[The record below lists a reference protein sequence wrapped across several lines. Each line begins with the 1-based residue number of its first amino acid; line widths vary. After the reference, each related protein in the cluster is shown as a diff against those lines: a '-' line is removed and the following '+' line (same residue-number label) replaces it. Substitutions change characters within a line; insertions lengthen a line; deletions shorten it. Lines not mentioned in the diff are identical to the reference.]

1 MVRTEKDSSGRYRY
15 IHTLSCR
22 VCNTSYERIGANKT
36 PLPDAYCSKE
46 CRQEGFK
53 QTCWITLE
61 CEHCKESFRVTQSQ
75 PRSFCSHKCYWGD
88 MKANPDKYGL
98 IEKAKHAS
106 TFSNTPESI
115 EKGLQKKLD
124 EGLIIDWTDASWKQ
138 FWRRCNELTRKRRLE
153 LVEDWDGY
161 DYIDGEY
168 IKPYLDLHYSHKNYP
183 TLDHVIPRSEF
194 YKQGKSPQ
202 EACQPENL
210 KWTKRSNNSKKYNKT

>member
-15 IHTLSCR
+15 IHTLTCK
-22 VCNTSYERIGANKT
+22 VCSNSYERIASNRT
-36 PLPDAYCSKE
+36 PLRDAYCSKE
-46 CRQEGFK
+46 CRQEWFK
-53 QTCWITLE
+53 FNRRAANCTYCSKQFYQVN
-61 CEHCKESFRVTQSQ
+61 KEKK
-75 PRSFCSHKCYWGD
+75 FCNRKCYSAD
-88 MKANPDKYGL
+88 IKENPDKYNL
-98 IEKAKHAS
+98 IEKAKHAR
-106 TFSNTPESI
+106 TFSNTPETI

-183 TLDHVIPRSEF
+183 TLDHIIPRSEF

-210 KWTKRSNNSKKYNKT
+210 KWTKRTNNSKKYNKT

>member
-1 MVRTEKDSSGRYRY
+1 MYTTSVPCTHCGGLHEKKVSNKSSAVKAYTSGKRKAFC
-15 IHTLSCR
+15 SSKCR
-22 VCNTSYERIGANKT
+22 QDWFKSQRRAAHCE
-36 PLPDAYCSKE
+36 YCSKE
-46 CRQEGFK
+46 FYQKDKDKKFCNK
-53 QTCWITLE
+53 E
-61 CEHCKESFRVTQSQ
+61 CYSA
-75 PRSFCSHKCYWGD
+75 D
-88 MKANPDKYGL
+88 MKANPDKYNL

-106 TFSNTPESI
+106 TFGNTPESI

-124 EGLIIDWTDASWKQ
+124 KGLIVDWTDASWKQ

-202 EACQPENL
+202 EACQPEKL
-210 KWTKRSNNSKKYNKT
+210 KWTKRTNNSKKYNKM